1 MADQEEDFSS
11 LPLPDRFT
19 HKNWKVRKQGYEDAA
34 KTFETTPDESD
45 PAFRPFI
52 LDSGLW
58 KGAVADSNVAAQQD
72 GINALCAFLKF
83 GGQEACR
90 RSRSVTV
97 TPIVEK
103 GLASTRAATKQSALE
118 ALLLYIE
125 LDKSDPII
133 DDLLPS
139 LNNKQPKLIAATLSA
154 LTAIFHAYG
163 IKVVDPKP
171 VLKAL
176 PKVFGHADKNVRA
189 EAQNLAVELY
199 RWLREAMKTLFWN
212 ELKPVQQQDLEKLF
226 EAVKQEPA
234 PKQERLLRSQQ
245 AVEAVASNAQ
255 EDGEAEADAAEEQPE
270 EIDAFDLAEP
280 VDVLSK
286 VPANF
291 QESMASS
298 KWKDRKDALDALFAV
313 LNTDRIKDGHY
324 EDIVSALAKSMKDAN
339 IAVVTVAANCMECL
353 AKGLRHG
360 FAKYRSRAMP
370 PIMERLKEKKQSVA
384 DALGAALDAIFASTG
399 LSECL
404 EDILE
409 FVKHKNPQ
417 VKSETLKF
425 LIRCLKTTREAPSKP
440 EVKLISEAA
449 TKLLTESVEAIR
461 AGGAEVLGTVMK
473 IMGERAMGPYLEG
486 LDDIR
491 KAKIKE
497 LCDAAEVKAKDKP
510 KPVAPP
516 PKAAPPPTQK
526 KAATKKPA
534 PTVKKAPPPS
544 VYASTPQEKASP
556 PPKAPTV
563 KGIPSKLSAPKSFQ
577 PPSKPSLQA
586 PKKIS
591 GPGGAAPTASL
602 NSPRRNITPQ
612 SADEASSSPVPASK
626 LNQRGLAGRPL
637 GRPAPSSFS
646 ASTTSTSETAAP
658 AAIAPAERLE
668 LEDLRAEKER
678 LVRTNEDLR
687 STTSRLTSQI
697 HELQNQNAQL
707 IEDHTR
713 DVLSIKAKET
723 QLVRARSDAEAA
735 ESQVGRLGRELERLK
750 REVKRAEAERTSPT
764 GGGEIYHD
772 SRNGGGDAAAEQRPA
787 PQQQQRANSSASLK
801 SNENGRTTAA
811 ITTGRTYI
819 SSPSEEKENGVLDS
833 RNGEKMVPS
842 RNRSPVKAA
851 ATGMG
856 AQQQQPTTTGRR
868 EISGEGGESWKRA
881 AEVTSQLKARIELMK
896 AKQGLNN
903 KR

>member
-1 MADQEEDFSS
+1 M
-11 LPLPDRFT
+11 
-19 HKNWKVRKQGYEDAA
+19 
-34 KTFETTPDESD
+34 
-45 PAFRPFI
+45 
-52 LDSGLW
+52 
-58 KGAVADSNVAAQQD
+58 
-72 GINALCAFLKF
+72 
-83 GGQEACR
+83 
-90 RSRSVTV
+90 
-97 TPIVEK
+97 EK

-255 EDGEAEADAAEEQPE
+255 EDGEAEADAEEEQPA

-370 PIMERLKEKKQSVA
+370 PIMERLKEKKQAVA

-404 EDILE
+404 EDVLE
-409 FVKHKNPQ
+409 FLKHKNPQ

-534 PTVKKAPPPS
+534 PTAKKAPPPS

-556 PPKAPTV
+556 PPRAPTT

-577 PPSKPSLQA
+577 PPSKPALQA

-612 SADEASSSPVPASK
+612 SADEVSSSPAPASK

-658 AAIAPAERLE
+658 ATIAPAERLE
-668 LEDLRAEKER
+668 LEELRAEKER

-750 REVKRAEAERTSPT
+750 REVKRAEAERATPT

-772 SRNGGGDAAAEQRPA
+772 SRNGAADAAAEQRPA

-801 SNENGRTTAA
+801 SNENGRTTT

-819 SSPSEEKENGVLDS
+819 SSPSEEKENGILDA
-833 RNGEKMVPS
+833 RDGEKMVPS

-856 AQQQQPTTTGRR
+856 AQQQQPTTTTGRR

-896 AKQGLNN
+896 VWRLHPHRRVLFHQGPFCSTYH
-903 KR
+903 